1 MRRIE
6 AGLLAVILGCSSSF
20 CALAQE
26 ESVVVDLSV
35 LEGLSSA
42 PAVYAPATAEPLFP
56 IVKKAPKVKKT
67 PQPVAKKNK
76 TAVKVEVKET
86 KPIMVKEEP
95 KDAVEEKVTIP
106 QQIPFVESA
115 EPVVVVDVEPSPE
128 PKEAEKAEPQS
139 SVDSALQ
146 AAPVVVENAPAP
158 TEEAPKAE
166 VTSPEAKAEVASPE
180 PKVVEKSTEPQAP
193 ALLVEDTPAG
203 VNLPSPQ
210 AVNNKLIFAEEVDE
224 LNDEQKS
231 QIDGIIASFKDAK
244 NNKIAI
250 YAYNLE
256 DGADAFKKKRLS
268 LNRAV
273 EVRSYLLPK
282 GYKNFS
288 IKVINVDAASGKGN
302 TVEVEELEQ

>member
-1 MRRIE
+1 MRKIKM
-6 AGLLAVILGCSSSF
+6 GLFAVILGCGSASGVF
-20 CALAQE
+20 AQE
-26 ESVVVDLSV
+26 GAVMVDLSV
-35 LEGLSSA
+35 LDGLSNA
-42 PAVYAPATAEPLFP
+42 PAAYAPAASEPLFP
-56 IVKKAPKVKKT
+56 IVKKAPKVKKVSK
-67 PQPVAKKNK
+67 PVAKKNK
-76 TAVKVEVKET
+76 PAVKVEVKEA
-86 KPIMVKEEP
+86 KPVMVKEEP
-95 KDAVEEKVTIP
+95 KGAVEEKVTIP
-106 QQIPFVESA
+106 QQIPFVEST

-146 AAPVVVENAPAP
+146 AAPAVVENAPAP
-158 TEEAPKAE
+158 TEEAP
-166 VTSPEAKAEVASPE
+166 KAEVASPE

-193 ALLVEDTPAG
+193 ALLVEDTPAD

-210 AVNNKLIFAEEVDE
+210 AVNNKLTFAADVDE
-224 LNDEQKS
+224 LSDEQKS

-256 DGADAFKKKRLS
+256 DGEDAFKRKRLS

-288 IKVINVDAASGKGN
+288 IKVINVDTASGKGD
-302 TVEVEELEQ
+302 TVEIEELEQ